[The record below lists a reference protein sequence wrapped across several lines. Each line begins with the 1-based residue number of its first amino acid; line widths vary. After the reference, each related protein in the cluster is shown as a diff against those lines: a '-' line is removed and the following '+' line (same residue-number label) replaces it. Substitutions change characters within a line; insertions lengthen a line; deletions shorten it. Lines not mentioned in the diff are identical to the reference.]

1 MLKISIMKQ
10 NKNLS
15 ILSGSNFS
23 SKSDIAYSEYI
34 SREQYL
40 KKNSTDKIIVFKEEK
55 YLLYKLTEFELFE
68 NAIIFCN
75 NISLKSLFKQL
86 DEVADF
92 NNIKLIT
99 HQTDQ
104 LIDEEIFNL
113 KPDCISKWFSINVGY
128 DHPDLVP
135 LPLGLGNDFQ
145 DNQIN
150 SSDINDDYL
159 VNNEELQPHLYL
171 NFKESTNFKERKNLY
186 EYFSN
191 TDWVTIESPNL
202 SKIQYKEAISKSNFI
217 LCPWGNGVDTHRLW
231 ESLYYGKIPV
241 TKYHHTYSH
250 LNNLPILFVDK
261 YEDITQE
268 RLIKFI
274 HSLKSSEIDY
284 KKLSIDTWLDLICQI
299 KVESSYN
306 LKINESLFSNNILK
320 IKINFHKKLSSK
332 LKIYKYYSKQIN
344 KKLKKIY
351 RGSNQL
357 RL

>member
-1 MLKISIMKQ
+1 MKQ
-10 NKNLS
+10 NKNLD
-15 ILSGSNFS
+15 ILTGSNFS
-23 SKSDIAYSEYI
+23 SKSNIVYSEYI
-34 SREQYL
+34 SRKEYL
-40 KKNSTDKIIVFKEEK
+40 NKNSTDKLIIFNEEK

-75 NISLKSLFKQL
+75 NILLKSLFKQL
-86 DEVADF
+86 NKVTDF
-92 NNIKLIT
+92 KNIKLIT

-135 LPLGLGNDFQ
+135 IPLGLGNDFQ

-150 SSDINDDYL
+150 SSDIEDNYL
-159 VNNEELQPHLYL
+159 FNKEQLHPHLYL

-191 TDWVTIESPNL
+191 ADWVTIENPNL
-202 SKIQYKEAISKSNFI
+202 LKSQYKEAITKSSFI
-217 LCPWGNGVDTHRLW
+217 LCPWGNGIDTHRLW
-231 ESLYYGKIPV
+231 ESLYYGKIPI
-241 TKYHHTYSH
+241 TKYHHTYSY

-268 RLIKFI
+268 GLIDFI
-274 HSLKSSEIDY
+274 YSLKSSDIDY
-284 KKLSIDTWLDLICQI
+284 KKLSIETWIDLISQI
-299 KVESSYN
+299 KVESSYKV
-306 LKINESLFSNNILK
+306 KINENYISNKILK
-320 IKINFHKKLSSK
+320 FKINIHKKLSSK
-332 LKIYKYYSKQIN
+332 LKIYKYYLKQVN

-351 RGSNQL
+351 HGGNQL
-357 RL
+357 R